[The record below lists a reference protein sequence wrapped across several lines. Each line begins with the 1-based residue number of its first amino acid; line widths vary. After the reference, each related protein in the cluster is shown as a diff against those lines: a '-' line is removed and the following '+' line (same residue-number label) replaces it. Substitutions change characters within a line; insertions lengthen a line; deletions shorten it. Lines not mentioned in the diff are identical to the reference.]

1 MKKIILLGLLP
12 AMLGMGQLIAQTK
25 LKMNEEVT
33 TPSGLKVKLLN
44 KVDDNAPKAVA
55 GDTVVVHYTGTF
67 TDGKKFDSSFD
78 RNEPIKFAL
87 GKGMVIK
94 GWEEGLLLLRKGEKA
109 ILTIPSE
116 LGYGSMQRGPIP
128 ANSTL
133 IFEVELVDIHAG
145 PKFDFYNTDGKK
157 VITLPSGLQY
167 VVVEEGSGESPKKGQ
182 KVTVHYTGFFMD
194 KQVFDSSVPRK
205 QPFQF
210 SLGTGQV
217 IAGWDE
223 GVALMKKGAK
233 YRLILPYNLA
243 YGERGSGPIP
253 PKATLLFDVELID
266 FN

>member
-109 ILTIPSE
+109 IMTIPSE

-133 IFEVELVDIHAG
+133 IFEVELVILITRRA
-145 PKFDFYNTDGKK
+145 KSNTDISKE
-157 VITLPSGLQY
+157 LPILATSFKNKFFSKIL
-167 VVVEEGSGESPKKGQ
+167 VVASIL
-182 KVTVHYTGFFMD
+182 
-194 KQVFDSSVPRK
+194 SS
-205 QPFQF
+205 
-210 SLGTGQV
+210 
-217 IAGWDE
+217 I
-223 GVALMKKGAK
+223 
-233 YRLILPYNLA
+233 
-243 YGERGSGPIP
+243 
-253 PKATLLFDVELID
+253 
-266 FN
+266 